1 MLTRDQVIDALN
13 ELVQI
18 TEDSHEGY
26 RGAAET
32 AAETDLRVL
41 FHDLS
46 TQRGAMVR
54 ELHTNVAGQG
64 GVPAEAGT
72 LFASARRAFAGLR
85 AAVLGND
92 RQAILREIERGEGE
106 AVRRY
111 ERTLE
116 RDLPPDVS
124 AVVSRHLYR
133 LRGDRDR
140 IADLRAD

>member
-1 MLTRDQVIDALN
+1 MLTRDQVVDALN

-26 RGAAET
+26 RGSAES
-32 AAETDLRVL
+32 AVESDLKAL
-41 FHDLS
+41 FNDLS
-46 TQRGAMVR
+46 AQRGAMVR
-54 ELHTNVAGQG
+54 ELQAKVAANG
-64 GVPAEAGT
+64 GVPAESGT
-72 LFASARRAFAGLR
+72 LLGTAHRAFTGLK

-92 RQAILREIERGEGE
+92 RQGILREIERGEGE

-124 AVVSRHLYR
+124 AIIGRHLHR

-140 IADLRAD
+140 ISDLRAA